1 MKTIKKLFMNRIIF
15 AIVTLLS
22 VGFALASC
30 NKDTSEEEILKSQL
44 ATADSLLKRGGVIK
58 YTVKIVSTA
67 NSSILKSKMSIEN
80 ANVTIYQNNKVYT
93 AITDANGFAIFPDMR
108 IGTAAVNVKLKDH
121 AEVDYIAD
129 LTPAENLI
137 NLSQGQVVNTVRYAS
152 TMVPMFPI
160 AAPGAAT
167 ITGKVTAELDLTN
180 TTPEPAP
187 NVTVTAKVDV
197 DDPDFVSRY
206 ITPTQGTTNS
216 NAGRI
221 IKYAFQDAIIS
232 TQTDAQGNY
241 TLQVPAALNGL
252 PVKLSVADYQTN
264 QKLYLENDPTDGS
277 FKPGEYTVPVLFS
290 SNIEPSPIP
299 DVKPAYAV
307 IDEPT
312 APIGIVYKTAKF
324 DVVLD
329 ANGGIS
335 KVNVIEKG
343 QYSSKPAIVAA
354 GYGIGAELD
363 AVFNSSTGEVEGVT
377 IINSGKGYI
386 STNLIG
392 IIPVL
397 VKNRKSASVAL
408 TITSNGYVY
417 NAALLEKG
425 YGFIK
430 EPSIKII
437 TPNTDAIK
445 PTFKVEMNYWN
456 REISNIQTLKEG
468 QGFKSILNYP
478 EAKNIQITNI
488 SPNVSIKSNEILYQ
502 YIYLGTGKR

>member
-15 AIVTLLS
+15 VIVTLLS
-22 VGFALASC
+22 VGFGLASC
-30 NKDTSEEEILKSQL
+30 NKDTTEEEILKNQL

-80 ANVTIYQNNKVYT
+80 ANVTIYQNDKVYT

-129 LTPAENLI
+129 LTPADNLI
-137 NLSQGQVVNTVRYAS
+137 NLSQGQMVNTVRYAS

-180 TTPEPAP
+180 TVPEPAP

-252 PVKLSVADYQTN
+252 PIKLSVADYQTN
-264 QKLYLENDPTDGS
+264 QKLYLENDPADGT
-277 FKPGEYTVPVLFS
+277 FKPGKYEVNCIFS
-290 SNIEPSPIP
+290 KCYKPSPIP
-299 DVKPAYAV
+299 LSNPLYVKFEEPNCPLGKILAPTTFKHTVDAQGSITDVQIINK
-307 IDEPT
+307 
-312 APIGIVYKTAKF
+312 GIFT
-324 DVVLD
+324 
-329 ANGGIS
+329 N
-335 KVNVIEKG
+335 
-343 QYSSKPAIVAA
+343 KPAIVALNN
-354 GYGIGAELD
+354 GTGAILD
-363 AVFNSSTGEVEGVT
+363 PVFNNNTGEIESIVIVNGGKNYKSDGQGTVIRAYLTTEYKKPKLDFVINDGYLSKIK
-377 IINSGKGYI
+377 IIDPG
-386 STNLIG
+386 L
-392 IIPVL
+392 
-397 VKNRKSASVAL
+397 
-408 TITSNGYVY
+408 GYVY
-417 NAALLEKG
+417 S
-425 YGFIK
+425 
-430 EPSIKII
+430 PSFKLYTPSPNSTLPDISINVTPQLMQISSI
-437 TPNTDAIK
+437 TINLPGKNLI
-445 PTFKVEMNYWN
+445 NCN
-456 REISNIQTLKEG
+456 
-468 QGFKSILNYP
+468 NYP
-478 EAKNIQITNI
+478 LESKNIVYNDRINLSSSQLVIQNI
-488 SPNVSIKSNEILYQ
+488 E
-502 YIYLGTGKR
+502 LGTGIR

>member
-1 MKTIKKLFMNRIIF
+1 MNRIIF

-187 NVTVTAKVDV
+187 NVTVIAKVNV

-221 IKYAFQDAIIS
+221 IKFAFQDAIIS
-232 TQTDAQGNY
+232 TQTNAQGNY

-252 PVKLSVADYQTN
+252 PIKLSVADYQTT
-264 QKLYLENDPTDGS
+264 QKLYLENNPTDDS
-277 FKPGEYTVPVLFS
+277 FAPGEYTVPVLFS
-290 SNIEPSPIP
+290 SNLEPSPIP
-299 DVKPAYAV
+299 EVKPVYV
-307 IDEPT
+307 MVEEPT
-312 APIGIVYKTAKF
+312 APIGIIKKTANF
-324 DVVLD
+324 TIEY
-329 ANGGIS
+329 NPQGGIS
-335 KVNVIEKG
+335 KVVVTEKG
-343 QYSSKPAIVAA
+343 NYTAKPAIVAI
-354 GYGIGAELD
+354 GYGIGAELE
-363 AVFNSSTGEVEGVT
+363 AVYNQSTGELDGINVISSGKNYTSNTTIWPIIVQYRKTAKVEAIVDETGNIYKT
-377 IINSGKGYI
+377 IITDKGSGYI
-386 STNLIG
+386 KT
-392 IIPVL
+392 
-397 VKNRKSASVAL
+397 
-408 TITSNGYVY
+408 
-417 NAALLEKG
+417 
-425 YGFIK
+425 
-430 EPSIKII
+430 PSIKII
-437 TPNTDAIK
+437 APNSNATLPVFNAMI
-445 PTFKVEMNYWN
+445 NYWN
-456 REISNIQTLKEG
+456 NGELTAIQLVNPGVSFRKV
-468 QGFKSILNYP
+468 LNYP
-478 EAKNIQITNI
+478 YKTKCSLSEQNNIFSCTTTSSSNI
-488 SPNVSIKSNEILYQ
+488 NIH
-502 YIYLGTGKR
+502 LGTGIK

>member
-1 MKTIKKLFMNRIIF
+1 MNRIIF

-30 NKDTSEEEILKSQL
+30 NKDTSEEEILKNQL

-80 ANVTIYQNNKVYT
+80 ANVTIYQNDKVYT

-129 LTPAENLI
+129 LTPADNLI
-137 NLSQGQVVNTVRYAS
+137 NLSQGQMVNTVRYAS

-180 TTPEPAP
+180 TAPEPAP

-221 IKYAFQDAIIS
+221 IKFAFQDATIS

-252 PVKLSVADYQTN
+252 PIKLSVADYQTN

-277 FKPGEYTVPVLFS
+277 FKPGEYTVPVIFS
-290 SNIEPSPIP
+290 TGLQTSEIPVVKTVYATISEPDS
-299 DVKPAYAV
+299 
-307 IDEPT
+307 
-312 APIGIVYKTAKF
+312 PIGITYKPAKF
-324 DVVLD
+324 TFEVDV
-329 ANGGIS
+329 NGSIT
-335 KVNVIEKG
+335 KVNVVDKG
-343 QYSSKPAIVAA
+343 KYSCKPAVVAYLKGKNA
-354 GYGIGAELD
+354 SFNTNFNSNTGEIESIDIINGGVDYAINSSYIGAYVSQNIRIAKIDLPVDQNGNISNAILLD
-363 AVFNSSTGEVEGVT
+363 
-377 IINSGKGYI
+377 
-386 STNLIG
+386 
-392 IIPVL
+392 
-397 VKNRKSASVAL
+397 
-408 TITSNGYVY
+408 
-417 NAALLEKG
+417 KG
-425 YGFIK
+425 YGYVNNATINIISLNKTAILPTFEITTTPWNQEISSIKLLSIGKSFKSVGNTPANKKELTVSNLNIK
-430 EPSIKII
+430 E
-437 TPNTDAIK
+437 
-445 PTFKVEMNYWN
+445 VL
-456 REISNIQTLKEG
+456 SNQIVT
-468 QGFKSILNYP
+468 
-478 EAKNIQITNI
+478 KN
-488 SPNVSIKSNEILYQ
+488 
-502 YIYLGTGKR
+502 IYLGTGNK

>member
-80 ANVTIYQNNKVYT
+80 ANVTIYQNDKVYT

-121 AEVDYIAD
+121 AEVDYVAD
-129 LTPAENLI
+129 LTPADNLI
-137 NLSQGQVVNTVRYAS
+137 NLSQGQMVNTVRYAS

-180 TTPEPAP
+180 TVPEPAP

-221 IKYAFQDAIIS
+221 IKFAFQDATIS

-252 PVKLSVADYQTN
+252 PIKVSIADYHTT
-264 QKLYLENDPTDGS
+264 QKIYLEKDPETGE
-277 FKPGEYTVPVLFS
+277 FKPGEYTIPVEFS
-290 SNIEPSPIP
+290 RYLEPSIIPEVKPLYLNIEEPNCPYGKIIQ
-299 DVKPAYAV
+299 YASFSYQV
-307 IDEPT
+307 DQNGTI
-312 APIGIVYKTAKF
+312 IQVSVLNKGI
-324 DVVLD
+324 
-329 ANGGIS
+329 
-335 KVNVIEKG
+335 
-343 QYSSKPAIVAA
+343 YSSKPAVII
-354 GYGIGAELD
+354 IGNGNGAIFD
-363 AVFNSSTGEVEGVT
+363 PVYNSITGEIETVN
-377 IINSGKGYI
+377 IINGGMGYKVDQVTGIRAYLSQELRKPKIDFVINKDGYLSQITMNDYGKGYVI
-386 STNLIG
+386 SPKFEINSAIKNINLPILKMNLNYSKQELSNPTILDPGKG
-392 IIPVL
+392 IKTILNFPV
-397 VKNRKSASVAL
+397 KPITGKL
-408 TITSNGYVY
+408 TSEMNITSG
-417 NAALLEKG
+417 LL
-425 YGFIK
+425 FVQ
-430 EPSIKII
+430 
-437 TPNTDAIK
+437 NH
-445 PTFKVEMNYWN
+445 
-456 REISNIQTLKEG
+456 
-468 QGFKSILNYP
+468 
-478 EAKNIQITNI
+478 
-488 SPNVSIKSNEILYQ
+488 
-502 YIYLGTGKR
+502 YLGTGNR

>member
-30 NKDTSEEEILKSQL
+30 NKDTSEEEILKNQL

-121 AEVDYIAD
+121 AEVDYVAD
-129 LTPAENLI
+129 LTPADNLI
-137 NLSQGQVVNTVRYAS
+137 NLSQGQMVNTVRYAS

-160 AAPGAAT
+160 ATPGAAT

-180 TTPEPAP
+180 TAPEPAP

-221 IKYAFQDAIIS
+221 IKFAFQDATIS

-252 PVKLSVADYQTN
+252 PIKLSVADYQTN
-264 QKLYLENDPTDGS
+264 QKLYLENDPADGS
-277 FKPGEYTVPVLFS
+277 FKPGEYTVPIIFS
-290 SNIEPSPIP
+290 SNTEPSPIP
-299 DVKPAYAV
+299 DVKPIYV
-307 IDEPT
+307 KVDEPT
-312 APIGIVYKTAKF
+312 ALIGYILSEASFSFET
-324 DVVLD
+324 D
-329 ANGGIS
+329 AEGGVTSINVT
-335 KVNVIEKG
+335 KKGKYTHKPFVNIRNTGEG
-343 QYSSKPAIVAA
+343 AI
-354 GYGIGAELD
+354 LD
-363 AVFNSSTGEVEGVT
+363 AVWNATTGEVEGVT
-377 IINSGKGYI
+377 IINKGKGY
-386 STNLIG
+386 STTTSYIKAALVTSKRTAQIT
-392 IIPVL
+392 PVL
-397 VKNRKSASVAL
+397 EKNQL
-408 TITSNGYVY
+408 TQLIVTD
-417 NAALLEKG
+417 KG
-425 YGFIK
+425 YGYMIR
-430 EPSIKII
+430 PTVKIV
-437 TPNTDAIK
+437 TPYNLVTQPELYSTIDLWTYDLRSVLI
-445 PTFKVEMNYWN
+445 VN
-456 REISNIQTLKEG
+456 SG
-468 QGFKSILNYP
+468 SGFKTTLNFP
-478 EAKNIQITNI
+478 LTPARIPISSNDFKLSALTSQSTIKN
-488 SPNVSIKSNEILYQ
+488 LDM
-502 YIYLGTGKR
+502 GTGKRL